1 MTDQEKTIVPFFGLV
16 EYILYLSSF
25 PYMYYLNCHPP
36 TCCRRRLLS
45 SSFVIVIFS
54 IVIPYPSNRLHS
66 IDGYSLPHSYSI
78 QSLLVVAVVAVVLFP
93 LPEEMQHASTPAF
106 SSLPKS
112 TLRLKSCVLGGTS
125 NAGFFSKKFTG
136 LRATLMTS
144 QGMTGKS
151 SMRGIY
157 FKRKKQSSIIVL
169 CEKEC

>member
-1 MTDQEKTIVPFFGLV
+1 MKDQEKKTIVPFFGLV
-16 EYILYLSSF
+16 EYILYLSS

-36 TCCRRRLLS
+36 TCCRCRLLS

-66 IDGYSLPHSYSI
+66 IDGYSLPPHSYSI
-78 QSLLVVAVVAVVLFP
+78 QSLLAVAVVAVVPFP
-93 LPEEMQHASTPAF
+93 LPEMQHASTPAF

-151 SMRGIY
+151 SMRGIC
-157 FKRKKQSSIIVL
+157 FKKKKKIHQ
-169 CEKEC
+169 

>member
-1 MTDQEKTIVPFFGLV
+1 MTDQEKKTIVPFFGLV

-36 TCCRRRLLS
+36 TCCRCRLLS
-45 SSFVIVIFS
+45 SSFVVVIFS
-54 IVIPYPSNRLHS
+54 IVIPYPSNRLHPM
-66 IDGYSLPHSYSI
+66 DTPLPHI
-78 QSLLVVAVVAVVLFP
+78 QSLLVVAVVAVVTFP
-93 LPEEMQHASTPAF
+93 LPEEMQHASTPAL

-112 TLRLKSCVLGGTS
+112 TLLLKSCVLGGTS

-151 SMRGIY
+151 SMRGIC
-157 FKRKKQSSIIVL
+157 FKKKKKIINNCSS
-169 CEKEC
+169 

>member
-1 MTDQEKTIVPFFGLV
+1 MYDRSREDDYPIFGLV
-16 EYILYLSSF
+16 EYILYLSS

-36 TCCRRRLLS
+36 TCCRCRLLS
-45 SSFVIVIFS
+45 SSFVVVIFS
-54 IVIPYPSNRLHS
+54 IVIPPGARYPSNRLHS
-66 IDGYSLPHSYSI
+66 IDGYSLPPHSYSI
-78 QSLLVVAVVAVVLFP
+78 QSLLVVAVVAAVVTFP

-157 FKRKKQSSIIVL
+157 FKKKKKNHQ
-169 CEKEC
+169 